1 MIKIAFDIKLDTGSS
16 PSFGGRLLSNCRVTG
31 IKNWCE
37 VGEVLLAG
45 IGFLYVTNPGV
56 SC

>member
-1 MIKIAFDIKLDTGSS
+1 MIKIALDIKLDTGSS